1 MCSSNFSIQ
10 TWECIYMYIHTSSI
24 LFLPPNPPLKQFEAQ
39 RLSVYAEVLIVGTVP
54 YGQSWRGLLSPMR
67 KSSPRRHLMRLPSF
81 QGRWSWEQLIGVSL
95 PCLGKNRLFHPMSA
109 AQGMAWCLDPWCVS
123 RHGVREARRPIR
135 CLDDSSEG
143 MLYAFY
149 PGSWNSV

>member
-10 TWECIYMYIHTSSI
+10 TCECIYMYIHLSL

-39 RLSVYAEVLIVGTVP
+39 RLSVCTEVLIVGTVP

-135 CLDDSSEG
+135 FVDDSSEG
-143 MLYAFY
+143 SLL
-149 PGSWNSV
+149 